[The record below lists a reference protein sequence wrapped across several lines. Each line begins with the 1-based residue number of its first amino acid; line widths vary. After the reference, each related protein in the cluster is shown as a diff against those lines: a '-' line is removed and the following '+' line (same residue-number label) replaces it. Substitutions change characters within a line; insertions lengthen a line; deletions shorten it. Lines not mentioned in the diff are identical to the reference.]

1 MSDLKFLT
9 TGGIKMNLFEPK
21 RIFIEEAALNYP
33 IAKEIKN
40 RYKKK
45 GIPMKIIESHNRIDW
60 GEKELSKKELFDL
73 AKSSLVIG
81 IKKTLKFQCCKP
93 SADYRIVTSTS
104 CPAQC
109 EYCYLAA
116 TLGSAVYIRVY
127 VNIDDILRTAQ
138 TYIDKSDQS
147 ITTFEASSS
156 SDPLAVEH
164 ITGHLKKM
172 ILFFA
177 DQPNAILRTVT
188 KFANVD
194 SLLNLPHNSRTR
206 FRFSLN
212 SDYVIRNFEHGTAS
226 MRERVEAAGKIQ
238 KAGYPLGFILAPLM
252 IYDSWQD
259 DYEEMLVHLHET
271 LLNPDDELHF
281 ELIMHRFNTKAKN
294 LIQARYPETKL
305 NFSMENREHKGFGK
319 YVYNK
324 DTAYELEDFMRNKVH
339 KYFPNA
345 KIEYFT

>member
-1 MSDLKFLT
+1 M
-9 TGGIKMNLFEPK
+9 IQFEPK
-21 RIFIEEAALNYP
+21 RVFIEERALGYP
-33 IAKEIKN
+33 LTEAIK
-40 RYKKK
+40 KHCEKK
-45 GIPMKIIESHNRIDW
+45 GIPIKIIESHNRIDW

-73 AKSSLVIG
+73 AKSTLVVG
-81 IKKTLKFQCCKP
+81 VKKTLKFQCCKP
-93 SADYRIVTSTS
+93 SADYRLVTSTS

-116 TLGSAVYIRVY
+116 TLGSAVYVRVY
-127 VNIDDILRTAQ
+127 VNIDDILKTAQ
-138 TYIDKSDQS
+138 KYINKSDQS
-147 ITTFEASSS
+147 ITSFEASSS

-177 DQPNAILRTVT
+177 KQPNAILRTVT

-194 SLLNLPHNSRTR
+194 SLLNLPHNGRTR

-226 MRERVEAAGKIQ
+226 MRERIEAAGKIQ
-238 KAGYPLGFILAPLM
+238 KAGYPLGFILAPLI
-252 IYDSWQD
+252 IYDGWREG
-259 DYEEMLVHLHET
+259 YEEMLVHLQKT
-271 LLNPDDELHF
+271 LLKPDKELHF

-294 LIQARYPETKL
+294 LIQARYPKTKL

-319 YVYNK
+319 YVYNEE
-324 DTAYELEDFMRNKVH
+324 TANELENFMRNKVLE
-339 KYFPNA
+339 YFPNA